1 MKRIKRT
8 AREKLVEK
16 DIKWEQVYTDK
27 TSYLKEQYNDVIG
40 VGSYFRFEGEASD
53 GDNYYCILGPAKIHK
68 PRAKWFAGVRKLP
81 ATYSAGGKYFDSMD
95 TAARYAKETW
105 GVPTPKEL
113 KPYTSAQL
121 FGISEKIDKWK
132 AEREENEENKEENEA
147 ILKNKESYNWSRFVK
162 CFNLA
167 KFNKE
172 AMGTVRQENRPIY
185 SWFDVNNLS
194 MENNSQWAALVRS
207 APSLSSVLREGQ
219 RMHNSNKSKII
230 NRYGLTDNQ
239 VDQCL
244 KTYVGY
250 DVNFGGYILSVGP
263 YLGKQLRDSWDKF
276 AFYVLRKGH
285 ANEDEMQQ
293 AVDKQMS
300 NYATNFGVQLEPAD
314 FKFVGKL
321 LESEPEEGRER
332 GSHSSRY
339 EFTMNPEDPNYRNF
353 FAQNRMTGAGSGYE
367 LSNSGLVKLMRN
379 NWGTL
384 YDQAV
389 NEVASGRGISQE
401 EAEAVVVNDTDFIK
415 RIYSAIKDKYQ
426 QAVQTGAAA
435 IEGMPPP
442 PVNFSKFKM
451 VAKAGAQQPTTIQ
464 GKQRALLNKF
474 QLNDQVLRLMV
485 SGITDP
491 QTIMEE
497 INSSKKE
504 SKRVPINVIQSI
516 MQDYSDRVGDE
527 NKEISEVYADFR
539 ENIVSLEAQVGG
551 MTDLKTA
558 FDAAKAALGHDVFT
572 LDDNFPNVTED
583 DIKEIRLQY
592 EAAKQAGEPWPPE
605 GGIIPEVEVGEAKEI
620 EEELE
625 VEVGE
630 AKGVEEEIE
639 EELEMQVGE
648 GAKPVQT
655 PATTPPFNLEEEEEI
670 LPRQVPRHMQNL
682 FGNTL
687 DSLHKIAED
696 LNKDGKD
703 EAVEEI
709 NKIIKKYQKGI

>member
-1 MKRIKRT
+1 
-8 AREKLVEK
+8 
-16 DIKWEQVYTDK
+16 
-27 TSYLKEQYNDVIG
+27 
-40 VGSYFRFEGEASD
+40 
-53 GDNYYCILGPAKIHK
+53 
-68 PRAKWFAGVRKLP
+68 
-81 ATYSAGGKYFDSMD
+81 
-95 TAARYAKETW
+95 
-105 GVPTPKEL
+105 
-113 KPYTSAQL
+113 
-121 FGISEKIDKWK
+121 
-132 AEREENEENKEENEA
+132 
-147 ILKNKESYNWSRFVK
+147 
-162 CFNLA
+162 
-167 KFNKE
+167 
-172 AMGTVRQENRPIY
+172 
-185 SWFDVNNLS
+185 
-194 MENNSQWAALVRS
+194 
-207 APSLSSVLREGQ
+207 
-219 RMHNSNKSKII
+219 
-230 NRYGLTDNQ
+230 
-239 VDQCL
+239 
-244 KTYVGY
+244 
-250 DVNFGGYILSVGP
+250 
-263 YLGKQLRDSWDKF
+263 
-276 AFYVLRKGH
+276 
-285 ANEDEMQQ
+285 
-293 AVDKQMS
+293 
-300 NYATNFGVQLEPAD
+300 
-314 FKFVGKL
+314 
-321 LESEPEEGRER
+321 
-332 GSHSSRY
+332 
-339 EFTMNPEDPNYRNF
+339 
-353 FAQNRMTGAGSGYE
+353 
-367 LSNSGLVKLMRN
+367 
-379 NWGTL
+379 
-384 YDQAV
+384 
-389 NEVASGRGISQE
+389 
-401 EAEAVVVNDTDFIK
+401 
-415 RIYSAIKDKYQ
+415 
-426 QAVQTGAAA
+426 
-435 IEGMPPP
+435 
-442 PVNFSKFKM
+442 M

-516 MQDYSDRVGDE
+516 MQDYSDRAGDE

-539 ENIVSLEAQVGG
+539 ENIATLEEQVGG

-605 GGIIPEVEVGEAKEI
+605 GGIVPEVEVGEAREI

-630 AKGVEEEIE
+630 DKGVEEEIE

-648 GAKPVQT
+648 GEVKPVQT

-696 LNKDGKD
+696 LNKDGKE